1 MSPSGSALAVTT
13 APTLVVAVEF
23 SAMLRAAV
31 SSAKVVGSFTSVT
44 LMVTGTT

>member
-1 MSPSGSALAVTT
+1 MSPSTSLPVTT
-13 APTLVVAVEF
+13 APTLVPAAEF

-31 SSAKVVGSFTSVT
+31 SSVNVGASFTSVT